1 MRLMGTENLKAFKE
15 FLREAGKCGVEN
27 LDEPFDILL
36 EAAEAHPK
44 KSNRFIEFLHKL
56 RCQTI
61 AIDEACQGT
70 KYQPIFDEHKK
81 DMHALVENLKAC
93 KTVASKWEAIKYGIQ
108 FNAILTGRSF
118 EIIYFIFLLSITDA
132 ILEKLNRQP
141 FHLLNSSKT

>member
-1 MRLMGTENLKAFKE
+1 MQLMATENLEASKE
-15 FLREAGKCGVEN
+15 FLREAGKCGVDN
-27 LDEPFDILL
+27 LNEPFDILL

-44 KSNRFIEFLHKL
+44 KANRFIEFLHKL

-93 KTVASKWEAIKYGIQ
+93 KTGASKWEAIKYGIQ
-108 FNAILTGRSF
+108 FNAILSF
-118 EIIYFIFLLSITDA
+118 LFFCYPLQMQYQR
-132 ILEKLNRQP
+132 N
-141 FHLLNSSKT
+141 